1 MSYSSDYLKRM
12 IEQLGE
18 FLLAIKRLAEG
29 EHYAEA
35 LEQIDAAFKETLGM
49 DSKFVNE
56 APVDYLVLMTSV
68 GRVGDVDKTMV
79 LADLL
84 NAEAEVYEMRGDYEQ
99 SDRRYQVALEV
110 LATVA
115 SRLSHKP
122 TDEHIERIDQFVSK
136 LSEDESSAG
145 IPFESKASLF
155 QIYERVGRFDQAENI
170 LYEMLGEVVADD
182 EPTVGASGIA
192 FYERLLKLSDYELET
207 GGLPRTEVQESLRE
221 LTE

>member
-1 MSYSSDYLKRM
+1 MPYSSDYLKRM
-12 IEQLGE
+12 IEQFGE
-18 FLLAIKRLAEG
+18 FLLGIKRLAEG
-29 EHYAEA
+29 EQYAEA
-35 LEQIDAAFKETLGM
+35 LEAIDAAFKESLGM
-49 DSKFVNE
+49 DSKFIND

-84 NAEAEVYEMRGDYEQ
+84 NAEAEVYEMQGDYTQ
-99 SDRRYQVALEV
+99 SNRRYQVALEV
-110 LATVA
+110 LTTVV

-136 LSEDESSAG
+136 LVEDDSSG
-145 IPFESKASLF
+145 GVPFETKPNLF
-155 QIYERVGRFDQAENI
+155 QIYERVGRFDSAENI
-170 LYEMLGEVVADD
+170 LYEMLDEVAAED
-182 EPTVGASGIA
+182 EPMVGQSGIA

-207 GGLPRTEVQESLRE
+207 GGLPRAEVAEGLRE

>member
-12 IEQLGE
+12 IEQFGE

-35 LEQIDAAFKETLGM
+35 LEQIDAAFKESLGM
-49 DSKFVNE
+49 DSKFINE
-56 APVDYLVLMTSV
+56 APLDYLVLMTSV

-84 NAEAEVYEMRGDYEQ
+84 NAEAEVYEMQGDYAQ
-99 SDRRYQVALEV
+99 SNRRYQVALDV

-115 SRLSHKP
+115 SRLAHKP

-136 LSEDESSAG
+136 LSEDDSSG
-145 IPFESKASLF
+145 GVSFESKASLF
-155 QIYERVGRFDQAENI
+155 KIYERVGRFDQAEDI
-170 LYEMLGEVVADD
+170 LYEMLDEVVADD
-182 EPTVGASGIA
+182 ESMVGQSGIA

-207 GGLPRTEVQESLRE
+207 GGLPLAEVQEGLSE